1 MQIKIVKIQRFA
13 LAKSRF
19 NLAFLTK
26 KEKNKIWLSI
36 KN

>member
-13 LAKSRF
+13 LAKSDF

-26 KEKNKIWLSI
+26 KEKI
-36 KN
+36 KFGCR